1 MADTLTSV
9 ILSRHGREFVV
20 VPLVTDPQ
28 LNAWEATFDRGATWV
43 AGEQVGVTAEF
54 RWLVAGSQAAL
65 GAAVAQLEPGVHP
78 VTARSTANPEIVARD
93 VAQVVVT

>member
-28 LNAWEATFDRGATWV
+28 LNAWEATFDRG
-43 AGEQVGVTAEF
+43 VGVTAEF